1 MKKIRYCFDIDGT
14 ICSTNCHY
22 KDAKPYD
29 DVIEKINSL
38 YNSGNSIILYTSRG
52 SGSGTDWSEFTKNQV
67 DSWGV
72 KYHELLLGKPMYD
85 IFVDDRAINNKEWYK
100 QNNIEVLNEE

>member
-1 MKKIRYCFDIDGT
+1 M
-14 ICSTNCHY
+14 
-22 KDAKPYD
+22 
-29 DVIEKINSL
+29 

>member
-1 MKKIRYCFDIDGT
+1 MRYCFDIDGT
-14 ICSTNCHY
+14 ICTTDCLY
-22 KDAKPYD
+22 EDAKPFKN
-29 DVIEKINSL
+29 VIKKINSL

>member
-22 KDAKPYD
+22 EDAKPYD
-29 DVIEKINSL
+29 EVIKKINRL

-52 SGSGTDWSEFTKNQV
+52 SGSGIDWTDFTKKQV
-67 DSWGV
+67 DEWNV
-72 KYHELLLGKPMYD
+72 KYHELLLGKPQYD
-85 IFVDDRAINNKEWYK
+85 IFVDDRAINNEEWYK
-100 QNNIEVLNEE
+100 QNNLKVTE